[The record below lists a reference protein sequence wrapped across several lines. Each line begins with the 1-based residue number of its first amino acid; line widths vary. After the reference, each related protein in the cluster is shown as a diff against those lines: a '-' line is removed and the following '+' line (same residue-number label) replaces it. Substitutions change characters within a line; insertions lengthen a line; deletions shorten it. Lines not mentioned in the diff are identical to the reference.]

1 MSERLSCGHPVECAS
16 EMLPDFLG
24 DTPATQRIGTV
35 YCRWC
40 ADIAQAEAKAKAL
53 MDALREYYAAAK
65 ERRVRVKKLEEAL
78 QHISSAPCL
87 YELLG
92 EPPTDA
98 EGEPAACECPGCVAR
113 RVLRGEDE

>member
-1 MSERLSCGHPVECAS
+1 MNTKARYPSGRFASSSEFRRWLNAQYPGGAS
-16 EMLPDFLG
+16 QDEQTAALYG
-24 DTPATQRIGTV
+24 WQAGRKE
-35 YCRWC
+35 
-40 ADIAQAEAKAKAL
+40 AEA
-53 MDALREYYAAAK
+53 
-65 ERRVRVKKLEEAL
+65 RVKKLEEAL

-113 RVLRGEDE
+113 RVLRVQVNRMEKRNERRAALLLPSV